1 MTQSLNFRLNKT
13 QWSFL
18 LAALV
23 SVGLRFILLGRTNL
37 SDTEALN
44 ALQALAFGRGEDTVS
59 GGDPGYVL
67 LTSLLFDLFST
78 GNFTARL
85 LPVICGIGL
94 SLTPFLF
101 RKQLGDRA
109 ALLLTFGLAFDACWV
124 AVSRQASGMSWAGL
138 FIVLCLAAILG
149 RKPVLLGVSAAL
161 GILGGSGFWI
171 GAIGL
176 GAAYLVYSLVF
187 KPSTPESEDDESSEL
202 VKHSSLEWKTILPW
216 FLGTLVLSA
225 TLLLTKP
232 SGIGILASGFTGF
245 LAGLGGDAHTPLALM
260 ILGLPVAQ
268 PLGILFALVA
278 LVRSIRSSNQMDVF
292 LTVWWLVSLVLVVL
306 YPSRDIT
313 MLGWPILPMLA
324 LAARQ
329 IAGLLKPDV
338 EHGWVAIGQAV
349 LVVALMVFAW
359 FSFIAFFQPRNTEID
374 PIVRVITTL
383 APILLILGGILA
395 VRTWWTDET
404 AGQGTLWGLLAIL
417 VLWGF
422 SSAWNGTGN
431 GANPEGQLWR
441 SSPMIDEVDLLNE
454 TVSDLSTWKMRE
466 PGELELI
473 VSGVESPGLRW
484 TLRDYPQAKFVTAT
498 APSSSPALVVTGEMP
513 APDLAATYRGQD
525 FVLRVTPAWSAMT
538 LDEWLKWAAFK
549 SVPVDKETIVL
560 WARADLF
567 ADAEGF
573 NP

>member
-1 MTQSLNFRLNKT
+1 MTQSLDFRLNKY

-23 SVGLRFILLGRTNL
+23 SVGLRVILLGRTTL
-37 SDTEALN
+37 SDAEGLN
-44 ALQALAFGRGEDTVS
+44 ALQALTLGRGEGVGS

-67 LTSLLFDLFST
+67 LTSILFDLFSA

-85 LPVICGIGL
+85 LPVICGIAL
-94 SLTPFLF
+94 SLTPVLF
-101 RKQLGDRA
+101 RKQLGDSA
-109 ALLLTFGLAFDACWV
+109 SLLLTFGLAIDACWV

-138 FIVLCLAAILG
+138 FIILGLAAILG
-149 RKPVLLGVSAAL
+149 RKPVLLGFSAAL
-161 GILGGSGFWI
+161 GILGGVSFWI
-171 GAIGL
+171 GAVSL

-187 KPSTPESEDDESSEL
+187 KPSAPESEGDEPSDP
-202 VKHSSLEWKTILPW
+202 VKQSTFDWRIFFPW
-216 FLGTLVLSA
+216 FLGTLILSA
-225 TLLLTKP
+225 TLLLTQP
-232 SGIGILASGFTGF
+232 SGVGIVASGFTDF
-245 LAGLGGDAHTPLALM
+245 LAGLGGEAHTPLALM
-260 ILGLPVAQ
+260 ILALPVAQ

-278 LVRSIRSSNQMDVF
+278 LVRSIRSSSRIDVF

-329 IAGLLKPDV
+329 VAGLLKPDV
-338 EHGWVAIGQAV
+338 EHGWVAIGQAI

-359 FSFIAFFQPRNTEID
+359 LSFIAFFQPRNTEID
-374 PIVRVITTL
+374 PSVRVISTL

-395 VRTWWTDET
+395 VRTWWSDET

-417 VLWGF
+417 VLWGI

-441 SSPMIDEVDLLNE
+441 SGPMIDEVDLFHG
-454 TVSDLSTWKMRE
+454 TVSDLSAWTMRE

-473 VSGVESPGLRW
+473 VSGVSSPALRW
-484 TLRDYPQAKFVTAT
+484 ALRDYTQVQFVTAT
-498 APSSSPALVVTGEMP
+498 SPSSTPALVVTGEMP